1 MSSAIPELCDM
12 KRHTWLGHRGQ
23 NGLMTE
29 CVCVWAGWWVWL
41 HRVEIVGTQWHPP
54 MSKLSWHLFPFH
66 NQCKHTH
73 TRNVLDQVGYRLY
86 TDFRLTDESNIAI
99 QNLSYM
105 KKLHYKYFKWKMS
118 QVWLIVL
125 IFCVY
130 CKNLKSTV
138 MVILSSVCV
147 TFKNNLYHSAVE
159 FTNSDWSEFILMC

>member
-1 MSSAIPELCDM
+1 MCMCVSRLMSLAPQGRDCRDSVAPTHVKTVL
-12 KRHTWLGHRGQ
+12 
-23 NGLMTE
+23 
-29 CVCVWAGWWVWL
+29 A
-41 HRVEIVGTQWHPP
+41 P
-54 MSKLSWHLFPFH
+54 LSIS
-66 NQCKHTH
+66 QSMQTHTH